1 MPLITCPD
9 CGKEISTAANTC
21 PNCGRP
27 TETATADMNEEGQD
41 ALAKK
46 IAQANWQN
54 EIMKTKIEAQSQFFM
69 AGLYLA
75 IIVLIVLAFMAL
87 MLFSK

>member
-27 TETATADMNEEGQD
+27 MPNAGKMNEETQD

-54 EIMKTKIEAQSQFFM
+54 EIAKKKIEAQSHFFR
-69 AGLYLA
+69 AGLGIA
-75 IIVLIVLAFMAL
+75 IIGLIAIAFLAL
-87 MLFSK
+87 SLCSK